1 MRKGEEKRQEMLA
14 VAERL
19 FCVKGYDATSV
30 QDILDVLHVSKG
42 GFYHHFASKE
52 ALLENLFASRAEA
65 AAAKAEEALSLLVDP
80 MARLN
85 TVLRSFIPLR
95 KEDRA
100 FLAMLL
106 PLLSRQEGRSMRLC
120 YSEALESAFL
130 PLMEREID
138 AGRDAEVL
146 MPVTTGTA
154 AMTLHLLSR
163 CWYESAMYLLSCAQK
178 NQEHQ
183 AAVLLG
189 ILDQYRRAVEVLLDA
204 PYGSVVLAD
213 LQEWD
218 GLAEVLLRRM
228 MLPMQG

>member
-85 TVLRSFIPLR
+85 TVLRCFIPLR

-106 PLLSRQEGRSMRLC
+106 HVPSPSG
-120 YSEALESAFL
+120 
-130 PLMEREID
+130 
-138 AGRDAEVL
+138 
-146 MPVTTGTA
+146 
-154 AMTLHLLSR
+154 
-163 CWYESAMYLLSCAQK
+163 
-178 NQEHQ
+178 
-183 AAVLLG
+183 
-189 ILDQYRRAVEVLLDA
+189 
-204 PYGSVVLAD
+204 
-213 LQEWD
+213 
-218 GLAEVLLRRM
+218 LRRVAEGYR
-228 MLPMQG
+228 PSIPSCRGITGHTA

>member
-52 ALLENLFASRAEA
+52 ALLESLFAARAEA
-65 AAAKAEEALSLLVDP
+65 AAVEAEEALTLLVDP

-85 TVLRSFIPLR
+85 AVLRCFIPMR

-120 YSEALESAFL
+120 YSESLEAAFL
-130 PLMEREID
+130 PLLEREID
-138 AGRDAEVL
+138 AGQEAETL
-146 MPVTTGTA
+146 MPVTSGTA

-163 CWYESAMYLLSCAQK
+163 CWYEAAMYLLTCAQK

-183 AAVLLG
+183 PAVLLG

-218 GLAEVLLRRM
+218 SLAEVLLRRM

>member
-1 MRKGEEKRQEMLA
+1 MRKGDEKKQEMLA

-52 ALLENLFASRAEA
+52 ALLENLFSIRAQA
-65 AAAKAEEALSLLVDP
+65 AVAHAQEELSLLADP

-85 TVLRSFIPLR
+85 TLLRCFMPLR
-95 KEDRA
+95 KEERA
-100 FLAMLL
+100 FIGMLL

-120 YSEALESAFL
+120 YSETLEAAFL
-130 PLMEREID
+130 PLLEQEID
-138 AGRDAEVL
+138 AGQATEVL
-146 MPVTTGTA
+146 MPVTPGTA
-154 AMTLHLLSR
+154 PMVLHLLSR
-163 CWYESAMYLLSCAQK
+163 CWYEAAMYLLECAQK
-178 NQEHQ
+178 KQEHQ
-183 AAVLLG
+183 AAVLLS

-204 PYGSVVLAD
+204 PYGSVILAD
-213 LQEWD
+213 LPEWD
-218 GLAEVLLRRM
+218 GLSETLLRRM